1 MAKTRKI
8 SLAVFSVLL
17 SVVLI
22 LSGAMIWKELSSQ
35 QKEKDA
41 FDTLAELVELLPAEP
56 IDETASSSY
65 ENHEKAEILRDLSE
79 LFTQNGDCIGWLCI
93 PDTAINYPVMHTP
106 ENPQKYLRRNFY
118 GEYSQSGVPFLD
130 YRCDLE
136 SDNLIL
142 YGHNLKNG
150 TMFSELRGYAEQ
162 AFYYEHPT
170 IELQTADRAEKYTVF
185 AVAAVQKTDA
195 WYSFIDASDSAD
207 FREQI
212 EMVMQKSLYD
222 TGTTP
227 LFGQQIITLSTCYG
241 SGKDGR
247 LLVAAAKIQ

>member
-35 QKEKDA
+35 QKEKDD
-41 FDTLAELVELLPAEP
+41 FDTLAELVELPSAEP

-65 ENHEKAEILRDLSE
+65 ETHEKAEILRDLSE

-142 YGHNLKNG
+142 YGHNMKNG
-150 TMFSELRGYAEQ
+150 TMFSELRCYTEQ
-162 AFYYEHPT
+162 SFYYEHPT
-170 IELQTADRAEKYTVF
+170 IELQTAGGAEKYTVF

-195 WYSFIDASDSAD
+195 WYSFILAADSAD

-222 TGTTP
+222 TGIIP
-227 LFGQQIITLSTCYG
+227 VFGQQIITLSTCYG

-247 LLVAAAKIQ
+247 LLVAAVKTQ